1 MSRTRVHIRLDP
13 NRCNRCGVCVK
24 VCDRGALKVSPTYL
38 YLDWRACD
46 ECFECVQV
54 CPSNA
59 ITRIERAKDQA
70 TPRTGQ
76 RRKPTTRVSAGTPVG
91 WRTVDALAVLA
102 VFVASLFAKDA
113 VLASRWADTL
123 DGTGMLLLV
132 TAALGA
138 TYAIMLGFLGLLAR
152 RHRGGFL
159 TAFSLRPGTGGWRA
173 VLVSTGLVLALTV
186 ATRAAGWA
194 YQVVVR
200 ALGWEMPRVADVRLT
215 ETFGAGITGLVI
227 SVLLVVVLAPLVEE
241 LVFRRVVLDA
251 LTSRTGP
258 RIALIGQAVIFALY
272 HMTPWLWGPT
282 FIVGIACGWLAQRR
296 ATLWPAIAL
305 HAAYNAVLVAAV
317 YYVGS

>member
-13 NRCNRCGVCVK
+13 NRCDRCGACVRACNKGAIK
-24 VCDRGALKVSPTYL
+24 VGPTYL

-46 ECFECVQV
+46 ECFACTQV

-59 ITRIERAKDQA
+59 ITRIDRSRDQA
-70 TPRTGQ
+70 APLAARRGKTIARTSTDTP
-76 RRKPTTRVSAGTPVG
+76 AG

-102 VFVASLFAKDA
+102 VFVAALFAKDA
-113 VLASRWADTL
+113 VLASRWASTL

-132 TAALGA
+132 TATLGA
-138 TYAIMLGFLGLLAR
+138 TYAVMLGFLGLLA
-152 RHRGGFL
+152 HRYHGGFVS
-159 TAFSLRPGTGGWRA
+159 AFSLRSGSGRWRA
-173 VLVSTGLVLALTV
+173 AFVSTGLVVALTI
-186 ATRAAGWA
+186 ATRAAGWT

-200 ALGWEMPRVADVRLT
+200 ALGWEMPQVADVRLT
-215 ETFGAGITGLVI
+215 ETFGSGVTGLGI
-227 SVLLVVVLAPLVEE
+227 SILLVVVLAPLVEE

-258 RIALIGQAVIFALY
+258 QIALVGQAVIFALY

-317 YYVGS
+317 YYVGG